1 MPRQLSRLLTI
12 GSFAAVALLAGG
24 AQAHHAMDGVL
35 PSGFGQG
42 FVSGLAHPVIGLD
55 HLAFLIAAGVAAGAA
70 GLGLWLPIL
79 FVAAS
84 IGGVVLHLQAVD
96 LPVAEAVIAVS
107 VVLAGALLARGG
119 RGPGSAVW
127 AAILAVAGLFH
138 GYAYGESI
146 VGAEPTALW
155 AYLAGLAVVQSA
167 IAVGAALIASRSA
180 WTLPSTAPRLTGAAV
195 FGVGLA
201 ALAGQVVG

>member
-1 MPRQLSRLLTI
+1 
-12 GSFAAVALLAGG
+12 
-24 AQAHHAMDGVL
+24 
-35 PSGFGQG
+35 QG

-155 AYLAGLAVVQSA
+155 AYLVGLAVVQSA